1 MKYNF
6 NTSSKNQIKE
16 HLTECSKL
24 FVPRLDSYI
33 EIEKYSEKIFDK
45 ANRIEFLCQD
55 KLKGLIA
62 YYVNGQEAFIT
73 NVSVTQ
79 DYIGKEIASELM
91 EQCFLRLIKQGI
103 REVLLDVKRDNSRAI
118 KFYKKH
124 NFFIKEEKNNN
135 FTMKKNLLRDYD
147 SESRDTSD
155 HKYVYNFDFD
165 IMHHYMIESFREYIV
180 SGSILELG
188 SFEGEFTKRLIPFS
202 KNITCVEAS
211 KDAVEIAKKKLGE
224 DIIIY
229 NTLFEDFES
238 KIKYDNIILTHVL
251 EHIDDRISLL
261 NKIKQ
266 EWVSENG
273 KIFIVCPNANA
284 LSRQIAK
291 EMGIIK
297 NVTDITDSEKKHG
310 HTITYTLEKLEEE
323 VESAGLK
330 IKYKGGIF
338 LKALANFQWDEVI
351 SKNIVNK
358 DYLDGCFQMG
368 KKYPDLCSSI
378 IIVCEK

>member
-1 MKYNF
+1 
-6 NTSSKNQIKE
+6 
-16 HLTECSKL
+16 
-24 FVPRLDSYI
+24 
-33 EIEKYSEKIFDK
+33 
-45 ANRIEFLCQD
+45 
-55 KLKGLIA
+55 
-62 YYVNGQEAFIT
+62 
-73 NVSVTQ
+73 
-79 DYIGKEIASELM
+79 
-91 EQCFLRLIKQGI
+91 
-103 REVLLDVKRDNSRAI
+103 
-118 KFYKKH
+118 
-124 NFFIKEEKNNN
+124 
-135 FTMKKNLLRDYD
+135 MKKNLLRDYD

-165 IMHHYMIESFREYIV
+165 IMHHYMIESFREYII

-202 KNITCVEAS
+202 KDITCVEAS
-211 KDAVEIAKKKLGE
+211 KDAVEIAKKKFGE

-229 NTLFEDFES
+229 NSLFEDFES
-238 KIKYDNIILTHVL
+238 KVKYDNIILTHVL

-291 EMGIIK
+291 EMGLIK

-310 HTITYTLEKLEEE
+310 HTITYTLEKLQEE
-323 VESAGLK
+323 VESTKLK

-358 DYLDGCFQMG
+358 DYLDGCFELG